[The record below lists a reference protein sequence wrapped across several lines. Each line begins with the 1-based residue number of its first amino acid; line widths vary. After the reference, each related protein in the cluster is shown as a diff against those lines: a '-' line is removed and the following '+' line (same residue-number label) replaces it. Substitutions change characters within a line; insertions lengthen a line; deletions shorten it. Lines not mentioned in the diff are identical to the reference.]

1 MSIVNISEIQA
12 HNNIFSSLGLLMD
25 ATSTQE
31 KDYHLIVSQ
40 YNIIDNTHGPFK
52 DHNQIIEL

>member
-1 MSIVNISEIQA
+1 
-12 HNNIFSSLGLLMD
+12 MD